1 MNSAED
7 YTYRYLETDDLDQY
21 NALLRYT
28 FQVTEEELTA
38 TGWKDD
44 EIKQSKFPVLERADV
59 LGCFDGKNLVSQFA
73 VYPLKMNI
81 YDAVYHVGFVTS
93 VCTYPEYT
101 GNGIMKRLMIQGLT
115 QMHKEG
121 KSFALLYPYSIPL
134 YHHLGWEIISNKIS
148 YNIKDRQIPTKVS
161 APGYVRR
168 VDWDNTEFHELH
180 SHFASITHGCLFR
193 NSLAWEEYWRWDE
206 DDTNVAVYYNV
217 KDKPCGYMVY
227 LIKNDIMHIKEMI
240 YLNREAQKG
249 LWEYIHAHDSM
260 IDEVHGNTYFSE
272 PIAFEMDDG
281 DIKETIRPYAM
292 GRIVDVASFLE
303 DYPCDP
309 DGGELCIEL
318 EIEDTLLPWNDRTFR
333 IRFADGSCALTDAP
347 TEYHLKMGIGT
358 LSTLLLGYRRPSA
371 CLSWSASRA
380 VRKPWNGWT
389 MCCSIRSPI
398 FRITSDLALL
408 GRRLHKKG
416 AAARQFVRRLFLAFF
431 RGYASVFWSKR
442 PFFFAFSQV
451 RQTRS
456 LLTGKAGW
464 NLPSSASLSS
474 SCSTAQ
480 RAAFWASVS
489 SALMSL

>member
-59 LGCFDGKNLVSQFA
+59 LGCFDGENLVSQIA

-134 YHHLGWEIISNKIS
+134 YHLLGWEIISNKIS
-148 YNIKDRQIPTKVS
+148 FNIKDRQIPTKVK

-168 VDWDNTEFHELH
+168 VSWDNTELHELH

-260 IDEVHGNTYFSE
+260 IDEVLGNTYFSE

-281 DIKETIRPYAM
+281 DIKEAIRPYAM
-292 GRIVDVASFLE
+292 GRIVDVAGFLE

-309 DGGELCIEL
+309 DGGELCIDL
-318 EIEDTLLPWNDRTFR
+318 EIEDDLLPWNDHTFR
-333 IRFADGSCALTDAP
+333 IRFADGGCALTDAP
-347 TEYHLKMGIGT
+347 AEYHLKMGIGT
-358 LSTLLLGYRRPSA
+358 LSTLLLGYKTA
-371 CLSWSASRA
+371 E
-380 VRKPWNGWT
+380 
-389 MCCSIRSPI
+389 
-398 FRITSDLALL
+398 
-408 GRRLHKKG
+408 
-416 AAARQFVRRLFLAFF
+416 RLFELERIEGREDAVERRDDVLFHMIP
-431 RGYASVFWSKR
+431 YISDYI
-442 PFFFAFSQV
+442 
-451 RQTRS
+451 
-456 LLTGKAGW
+456 
-464 NLPSSASLSS
+464 
-474 SCSTAQ
+474 
-480 RAAFWASVS
+480 
-489 SALMSL
+489 

>member
-1 MNSAED
+1 MNAAEH
-7 YTYRYLETDDLDQY
+7 YTTRYLEPKDLDQY

-59 LGCFDGKNLVSQFA
+59 LGCFDGEDLISQFA

-81 YDAVYHVGFVTS
+81 YDTVYHVGFVTS

-101 GNGIMKRLMIQGLT
+101 GQGIMKKLMIQGLT
-115 QMHKEG
+115 QMHEEG

-134 YHHLGWEIISNKIS
+134 YHHLGWEIVSNKIS
-148 YNIKDRQIPTKVS
+148 FNIKDRQIPTKVK

-168 VDWDNTEFHELH
+168 VSWDNTEFHELH

-227 LIKNDIMHIKEMI
+227 LIKNDIMHIKEMV

-260 IDEVHGNTYFSE
+260 IDEVHGSTYFSE

-281 DIKETIRPYAM
+281 DIKESIRPYAM
-292 GRIVDVASFLE
+292 GRIIDVEDFLA

-309 DGGELCIEL
+309 DGGTLTIAL
-318 EIEDTLLPWNDRTFR
+318 EIEDKLLPWNDRTFTVK
-333 IRFADGSCALTDAP
+333 FENGECTQAQEP
-347 TEYHLKMGIGT
+347 PEHHLKMGIGT
-358 LSTLLLGYRRPSA
+358 LSTLLLGYKTAERLYELERIEG
-371 CLSWSASRA
+371 REEA
-380 VRKPWNGWT
+380 VERLDDVLFHKIPY
-389 MCCSIRSPI
+389 I
-398 FRITSDLALL
+398 SD
-408 GRRLHKKG
+408 
-416 AAARQFVRRLFLAFF
+416 
-431 RGYASVFWSKR
+431 YI
-442 PFFFAFSQV
+442 
-451 RQTRS
+451 
-456 LLTGKAGW
+456 
-464 NLPSSASLSS
+464 
-474 SCSTAQ
+474 
-480 RAAFWASVS
+480 
-489 SALMSL
+489 

>member
-81 YDAVYHVGFVTS
+81 YDTVYHVGFVTS

-148 YNIKDRQIPTKVS
+148 FNIKDRQIPTKVS

-168 VDWDNTEFHELH
+168 VAWDNTEFHELH

-193 NSLAWEEYWRWDE
+193 NALAWEEYWRWDE
-206 DDTNVAVYYNV
+206 DDTNVAVYYNI

-281 DIKETIRPYAM
+281 DIKEAIRPYAM
-292 GRIVDVASFLE
+292 GRIVDVAGFLA

-318 EIEDTLLPWNDRTFR
+318 EIEDTLLPWNNRTFR
-333 IRFADGSCALTDAP
+333 IRFADGGCKLTNAP
-347 TEYHLKMGIGT
+347 AEYHLKMGIGT
-358 LSTLLLGYRRPSA
+358 LSTLLLGYKTA
-371 CLSWSASRA
+371 E
-380 VRKPWNGWT
+380 
-389 MCCSIRSPI
+389 
-398 FRITSDLALL
+398 
-408 GRRLHKKG
+408 
-416 AAARQFVRRLFLAFF
+416 RLFELERIEGREEAVERLDDVLFHKIP
-431 RGYASVFWSKR
+431 YISDYI
-442 PFFFAFSQV
+442 
-451 RQTRS
+451 
-456 LLTGKAGW
+456 
-464 NLPSSASLSS
+464 
-474 SCSTAQ
+474 
-480 RAAFWASVS
+480 
-489 SALMSL
+489 

>member
-1 MNSAED
+1 MNPAEN
-7 YTYRYLETDDLDQY
+7 YTIRYLETDDLDQY

-59 LGCFDGKNLVSQFA
+59 LGCFDGESLVSQFA

-115 QMHKEG
+115 QMHREG

-168 VDWDNTEFHELH
+168 VSWDNTEFHELH

-227 LIKNDIMHIKEMI
+227 LIKDDIMHIKEMI
-240 YLNREAQKG
+240 YINREAHEG
-249 LWEYIHAHDSM
+249 LWEYIRAHDSM
-260 IDEVHGNTYFSE
+260 IDEVRGNSYFNE
-272 PIAFEMDDG
+272 LIAFEMDDG
-281 DIKETIRPYAM
+281 DIRETVRPYIM
-292 GRIVDVASFLE
+292 GRIVD
-303 DYPCDP
+303 
-309 DGGELCIEL
+309 IEQFFPKYHCAPNADSVCMAF
-318 EIEDTLLPWNDRTFR
+318 EIEDDFLPWNNRTIT
-333 IRFADGSCALTDAP
+333 IRFDKGNTFVTDEAAPYHVKMSVATLT
-347 TEYHLKMGIGT
+347 T
-358 LSTLLLGYRRPSA
+358 LMLGYKTAAKLHRM
-371 CLSWSASRA
+371 
-380 VRKPWNGWT
+380 G
-389 MCCSIRSPI
+389 
-398 FRITSDLALL
+398 RITAGEKAVHLLDDVLLHEAPYISD
-408 GRRLHKKG
+408 
-416 AAARQFVRRLFLAFF
+416 
-431 RGYASVFWSKR
+431 YI
-442 PFFFAFSQV
+442 
-451 RQTRS
+451 
-456 LLTGKAGW
+456 
-464 NLPSSASLSS
+464 
-474 SCSTAQ
+474 
-480 RAAFWASVS
+480 
-489 SALMSL
+489 

>member
-81 YDAVYHVGFVTS
+81 YDTVYHVGFVTS

-148 YNIKDRQIPTKVS
+148 FNIKDRQIPTKVS

-168 VDWDNTEFHELH
+168 VAWDNTEFHELH

-193 NSLAWEEYWRWDE
+193 NALAWEEYWRWDE
-206 DDTNVAVYYNV
+206 DDTNVAV
-217 KDKPCGYMVY
+217 
-227 LIKNDIMHIKEMI
+227 
-240 YLNREAQKG
+240 
-249 LWEYIHAHDSM
+249 
-260 IDEVHGNTYFSE
+260 
-272 PIAFEMDDG
+272 
-281 DIKETIRPYAM
+281 
-292 GRIVDVASFLE
+292 
-303 DYPCDP
+303 
-309 DGGELCIEL
+309 
-318 EIEDTLLPWNDRTFR
+318 
-333 IRFADGSCALTDAP
+333 
-347 TEYHLKMGIGT
+347 
-358 LSTLLLGYRRPSA
+358 
-371 CLSWSASRA
+371 
-380 VRKPWNGWT
+380 
-389 MCCSIRSPI
+389 
-398 FRITSDLALL
+398 
-408 GRRLHKKG
+408 
-416 AAARQFVRRLFLAFF
+416 
-431 RGYASVFWSKR
+431 
-442 PFFFAFSQV
+442 
-451 RQTRS
+451 
-456 LLTGKAGW
+456 
-464 NLPSSASLSS
+464 
-474 SCSTAQ
+474 
-480 RAAFWASVS
+480 
-489 SALMSL
+489 